1 MNRAEYL
8 KFQRPYKRV
17 LWQTLLDLDFFVE
30 DLAGV
35 NIHSITHRLKS
46 FDSALKKAQNLSIP
60 IPEIQDIAGI
70 RIVVVTADEVDV
82 IIRFFSRKQV
92 SKDLVIKSDDVI
104 KRKNGYRA
112 RHLILEFNGHYSRS
126 VYETHIEVQV
136 LTLLQH
142 TFNYISRSWI
152 YKTERSLS
160 DEWHVEFKNLAK
172 DLAKV
177 DEQIAKLQK
186 NIIIASA
193 STGDNEPLTPHSY
206 QRIIGDVFGETEILD
221 NAVDYVIM
229 LIDLGCDTNGKLR
242 RFFDN
247 PAVLDLRERFIKL
260 ESHLGKISASSTLEQ
275 PIHDFFMLWGVRLEA
290 AEEVLQKLSKGHLEK

>member
-17 LWQTLLDLDFFVE
+17 LRQTLLDLDFFVE

-60 IPEIQDIAGI
+60 IPEI
-70 RIVVVTADEVDV
+70 
-82 IIRFFSRKQV
+82 IRFFSRKQV
-92 SKDLVIKSDDVI
+92 SKDLIIKSDDVI

-152 YKTERSLS
+152 YKTERSLP

-193 STGDNEPLTPHSY
+193 STGDNKPLTPHSY

-247 PAVLDLRERFIKL
+247 LAVLDLRERFIKL